1 MNKIIALS
9 IWLLTFI
16 SITANAQTQKSLV
29 GFQGVPWG
37 SGISTVK
44 AKFPNAKE
52 EDFCKLMSGTTNN
65 YQSLKSKMR
74 EDNASCINLYIE
86 DYSIEGLKFYAQFT
100 FDPQNRL
107 TYVTLAFKK
116 RQSET
121 QDYIAECTSAFNKI
135 ARLLE
140 ARYGEDSFVKNAD
153 EFSKSYSNYAVKA
166 WSPLPSEVWIANLSG
181 DKFLKRMAIE
191 LNKPESDVCKVQ
203 INYSKKVSHEASK
216 L

>member
-1 MNKIIALS
+1 MKRLINVCLS
-9 IWLLTFI
+9 LILLTPLL
-16 SITANAQTQKSLV
+16 SSAQVQKSLI
-29 GFQGVPWG
+29 GFQGLPWG
-37 SGISTVK
+37 SSISTVK

-52 EDFCKLMSGTTNN
+52 QDFCKLMSGTANN
-65 YQSLKSKMR
+65 YQSLKSRMR
-74 EDNASCINLYIE
+74 ENNSSCINLYIA
-86 DYSIEGLKFYAQFT
+86 DYSIEGLKFYAEFT

-121 QDYIAECTSAFNKI
+121 QDYIAECTSAFSKM

-140 ARYGEDSFVKNAD
+140 ARYGEDSFIKNAD
-153 EFSKSYSNYAVKA
+153 EFSKAYSTYAVKG

-181 DKFLKRMAIE
+181 DKFLKSMALE

-203 INYSKKVSHEASK
+203 INYSKKVSDEAFK